1 MKAIARYYKR
11 FLAVTAAFFVT
22 VFFTSGFYSKANKND
37 EDFKRMAEEIVILV
51 NEARADAGL
60 KPLYVAPY
68 LNDIAHV
75 RARECIARFSH
86 YRPSSDPQAD
96 EHLDNPQNTVSFITA
111 LDENLVPYSK
121 AAENLAAGADNAE
134 ATFEQWR
141 NSPKHWAA
149 IMNPDYTHI
158 GVACT
163 YEQNSTYKYY
173 WEQFFVATTK
183 KLDNQTIPEKYKT
196 VPISSG
202 DINGDSE
209 INSFDLIT
217 LNRYLADDTM
227 SLNDLQIQSA
237 DMFKD
242 GVITSADAAAL
253 RKYLLGDYKTLPVTL
268 DMLMK

>member
-1 MKAIARYYKR
+1 MVNLLSCRVPSVKVWVLGVACKVFALTYVVVV
-11 FLAVTAAFFVT
+11 AVLVLYQCPT
-22 VFFTSGFYSKANKND
+22 VLNQVVF
-37 EDFKRMAEEIVILV
+37 AELV
-51 NEARADAGL
+51 
-60 KPLYVAPY
+60 
-68 LNDIAHV
+68 
-75 RARECIARFSH
+75 
-86 YRPSSDPQAD
+86 
-96 EHLDNPQNTVSFITA
+96 HL
-111 LDENLVPYSK
+111 
-121 AAENLAAGADNAE
+121 
-134 ATFEQWR
+134 
-141 NSPKHWAA
+141 
-149 IMNPDYTHI
+149 YTHI

-227 SLNDLQIQSA
+227 FLNDLQIQSA